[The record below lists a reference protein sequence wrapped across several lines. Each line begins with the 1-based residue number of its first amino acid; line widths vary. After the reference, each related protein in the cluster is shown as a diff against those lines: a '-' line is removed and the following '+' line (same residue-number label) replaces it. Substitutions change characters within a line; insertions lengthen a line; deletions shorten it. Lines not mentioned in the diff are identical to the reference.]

1 MGGTMSRVTAVL
13 SGVALLLFFVV
24 LLALP
29 RLLPSVE
36 DGATAYGRGDY
47 AAAFSEFLPLA
58 NKGDPNAQFFI
69 GEMYRLGQ
77 GRKTNNEIAAQWHL
91 KAARAGNSNS
101 QFTIGMMYSHGI
113 GVDKDFIQAY
123 KWCSLAIIRLS
134 PWDDLLRDRAKQT
147 RAEILTVMPQ
157 TDVDKAKALVIEWDR
172 QFKSN

>member
-1 MGGTMSRVTAVL
+1 
-13 SGVALLLFFVV
+13 
-24 LLALP
+24 
-29 RLLPSVE
+29 
-36 DGATAYGRGDY
+36 
-47 AAAFSEFLPLA
+47 
-58 NKGDPNAQFFI
+58 
-69 GEMYRLGQ
+69 MYRLGQ

-91 KAARAGNSNS
+91 KAAIAGNSNS
-101 QFTIGMMYSHGI
+101 QFTIGMMYAHGM

-134 PWDDLLRDRAKQT
+134 PWDDLIRERASQT

>member
-1 MGGTMSRVTAVL
+1 MSRVTAVL
-13 SGVALLLFFVV
+13 SGVALLLVFVV

-58 NKGDPNAQFFI
+58 NKGDANAQFFI

-91 KAARAGNSNS
+91 KAAIAGNSNS

-113 GVDKDFIQAY
+113 GVDKDFI
-123 KWCSLAIIRLS
+123 
-134 PWDDLLRDRAKQT
+134 
-147 RAEILTVMPQ
+147 
-157 TDVDKAKALVIEWDR
+157 
-172 QFKSN
+172 